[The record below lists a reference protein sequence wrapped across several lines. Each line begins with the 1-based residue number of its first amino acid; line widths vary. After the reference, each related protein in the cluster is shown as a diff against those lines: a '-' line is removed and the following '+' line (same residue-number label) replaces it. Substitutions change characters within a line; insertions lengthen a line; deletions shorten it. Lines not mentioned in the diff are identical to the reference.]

1 MVVKLL
7 KAKITIPTLL
17 IVFDVIAQFFPLTST
32 FSYEYALLNALLL
45 WFAVSALL
53 FDYCK
58 GRRKDECGFAGIPI
72 SLIAVVIAPVVV
84 SFIFNASGSCP
95 FFFGIKYYFWIS
107 FFTACYSYLFTLSI
121 FKGFFRFRAGIFFSV
136 SLIFI
141 ALPFIEI
148 YSYPQIFSYSVI
160 WGYFPGTLYDELI
173 RITSDLIYYRL
184 ILLFLFAVIYFGVS
198 KKLTAKSFLFGFL
211 LYLFFAVYVK
221 PLNNFD
227 INKTVIENVTKL
239 EVNSPNFKIHFFYD
253 VSKTDAI
260 YTAFEH
266 EYLRSEILGVTGLSG
281 TEKVTSYI
289 YKSSKQKGKLFGSA
303 AADISKPWQSAI
315 FTEKSTSSSTLKHE
329 LVHAYSASIG
339 TGITR
344 LAADFKP
351 ALIEGFAA
359 AVQDDYLNRPVNE
372 VAAAVYKEGKKI
384 NLQRMFSGFDFFKSS
399 PAFGYLFAG
408 AFVKYLIQ
416 HFGMDKFSHYY
427 STGNFLKSYGVSFD
441 VAEKSFY
448 DYLQSLNVNEEK
460 ELVNY
465 LLGSK
470 SIFNR
475 SCRHYVAEKMED
487 AEGLLNSGRNEKAR
501 VIFENLFLRFKKPEA
516 FFGLVRSLLESGNEK
531 SALKMIEK
539 NFPEFEKSAFKLKF
553 LLIAVQVNILT
564 DNFHKARELLKQLND
579 DAPFYYYKEV
589 STLLI
594 NLLKDSTNEAKLYLK
609 SNGNNKRKILL
620 SLFSEKGKE
629 IFLRT
634 ALRYATEHDLDIVL
648 NKVDATDFEW
658 RTNVDLSNYFIKHLN
673 FERAKYYINLIRNKY
688 PAEAGYI
695 VNQLKNKIIWFS
707 ENKKLLNKIEIL

>member
-1 MVVKLL
+1 L
-7 KAKITIPTLL
+7 
-17 IVFDVIAQFFPLTST
+17 
-32 FSYEYALLNALLL
+32 
-45 WFAVSALL
+45 
-53 FDYCK
+53 
-58 GRRKDECGFAGIPI
+58 
-72 SLIAVVIAPVVV
+72 
-84 SFIFNASGSCP
+84 
-95 FFFGIKYYFWIS
+95 
-107 FFTACYSYLFTLSI
+107 
-121 FKGFFRFRAGIFFSV
+121 
-136 SLIFI
+136 I

-239 EVNSPNFKIHFFYD
+239 EVNSPNFEIHFFYD
-253 VSKTDAI
+253 ASKTNAI

-399 PAFGYLFAG
+399 RAFGYLFAG

-564 DNFHKARELLKQLND
+564 DNFHKARELLKRLND